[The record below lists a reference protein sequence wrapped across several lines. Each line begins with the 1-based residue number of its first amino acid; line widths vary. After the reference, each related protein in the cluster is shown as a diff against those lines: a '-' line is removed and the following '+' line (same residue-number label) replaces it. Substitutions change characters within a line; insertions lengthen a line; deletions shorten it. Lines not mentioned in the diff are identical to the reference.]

1 MLATRRQHELEL
13 EMREQQTSQALQDI
27 KAQKFALDQHAFVTI
42 TNVKGDI
49 TYANDRFCEISQY
62 SREGLIGQNHRILN
76 SGVHDKRFWQ
86 SMFDAIGS
94 GRVWHGEICNRAK
107 DGSLHWLSTTI
118 LPFLGEDGKPESYIA
133 IRTDITDRKL
143 FEQQLS
149 EN

>member
-27 KAQKFALDQHAFVTI
+27 KAQKFALDQHAFVAI
-42 TNVKGDI
+42 TNVKGNI
-49 TYANDRFCEISQY
+49 TYANDRFCEISRY
-62 SREGLIGQNHRILN
+62 SREELIGQNHRILN